1 MKALTLIP
9 KQIKKDYLI
18 RRYEDCI
25 TVNSPAFVNINFDDH
40 FKIEEM
46 PDVISI
52 ENNICKVQLFRN
64 TKMMH
69 VTIYK

>member
-1 MKALTLIP
+1 MKVLTLIP
-9 KQIKKDYLI
+9 NQIKKDYLI

-40 FKIEEM
+40 FKINKTT
-46 PDVISI
+46 DAISI
-52 ENNICKVQLFRN
+52 QNNKCRVQLFIS